1 MIFNGIIEN
10 IDSLS
15 REEKDAVKA
24 KIDGSIK
31 TLEFWKNIKISSFIN
46 DKEDL
51 FKKLSIYFK
60 VLEDN
65 FPDNWDL
72 EWSQTSDGGLL
83 PSLVIYFP
91 EITITESRTRAQHLI
106 RGLGI
111 RLKLVN
117 WEDYGPDTGPARFEH
132 NLYGFRTHRTI
143 EELHRGYMHS
153 HLPKLSAIRNP
164 MLNNHEVE
172 GKFCL
177 GASDIKDVFASL
189 EECSPDKIDEYST
202 IFEMLCMMIVSHAN
216 TESHEGGPYISL
228 SNLTSVAAEE
238 YWSGSYKSGYDR
250 LEQHLTTECPL
261 LGFEFTFDGE
271 KYVIRDNIH
280 FEERIKE
287 LLSQYEGGERML
299 AILGENGREYASTK
313 TYQSTV
319 KNLVKQVSETYING
333 EVPFMYI
340 SGRKIE
346 LTTILPEDLGEEEPQ
361 NLRVVKNFLNYAKQ
375 RIEDRINRKF
385 IRNTIIR
392 AYNKTVL
399 EGVYNGENSLSM

>member
-1 MIFNGIIEN
+1 MVFNKIIKN

-31 TLEFWKNIKISSFIN
+31 TIEFWKNIKISSCID

-51 FKKLSIYFK
+51 LKKLSIYFK

-72 EWSQTSDGGLL
+72 EWIQTSDGGLL

-91 EITITESRTRAQHLI
+91 EITVIESKTKTQHLI

-111 RLKLVN
+111 RLKFVN
-117 WEDYGPDTGPARFEH
+117 WENFESKTGPARFEH
-132 NLYGFRTHRTI
+132 ELYGFRTHRTV
-143 EELHRGYMHS
+143 EELYRNYMHS
-153 HLPKLSAIRNP
+153 HLPKLCAISNP
-164 MLNNHEVE
+164 ILNNTETE

-177 GASDIKDVFASL
+177 GDSDIKDVFASL
-189 EECSPDKIDEYST
+189 EECSPDKVDEYST

-216 TESHEGGPYISL
+216 TESYEGGPYISL
-228 SNLTSVAAEE
+228 LNLSSICTEE
-238 YWSGSYKSGYDR
+238 LWRGSISLGYSK
-250 LEQHLTTECPL
+250 LQYHLFTEQPP

-280 FEERIKE
+280 FEERLKE
-287 LLSQYEGGERML
+287 LLSQYEEGKEML
-299 AILGENGREYASTK
+299 AILGTDGREYSSTK
-313 TYQSTV
+313 TYQNTV
-319 KNLVKQVSETYING
+319 KNLIEQVSSAYIDG
-333 EVPFMYI
+333 EAPFTYI

-346 LTTILPEDLGEEEPQ
+346 LTTILPEDTEEEKVQ
-361 NLRVVKNFLNYAKQ
+361 NLRVAKSFLNYAKQ
-375 RIEDRINRKF
+375 QIEDRINRQF
-385 IRNTIIR
+385 IRNTVIR

-399 EGVYNGENSLSM
+399 EGVHNGENSLSM